1 MFLQQLINGLAQG
14 SLFALIAISFALV
27 WGLLRMVNFA
37 MGEVY
42 MLGAYAGWLVVTRL
56 TSNLGVA
63 LLAGFAVGW
72 AVGWIIEK
80 VAFKAMR
87 GVPHI
92 ASLVCT
98 IGFSFLLKEVAT
110 WIFGAETKAMP
121 SYYSATAFTIFEAN
135 VSWLQVLMVV
145 IAVGM
150 MVALQVLFYRTR
162 LGLAVRAVAL
172 DYRTASLMGM
182 KVDKITSLAFS
193 LSGALVGFV
202 GVLAAVYYNA
212 VNPGM
217 GFVAGLKGFT
227 AAVFGG
233 ITSIPGAILG
243 GYLLGAIENLS
254 VHFVS
259 SGYRD
264 LISYLILIIFLLFR
278 PNGILGKKTKL

>member
-1 MFLQQLINGLAQG
+1 MNVQA
-14 SLFALIAISFALV
+14 V
-27 WGLLRMVNFA
+27 WKLPAPL
-37 MGEVY
+37 
-42 MLGAYAGWLVVTRL
+42 
-56 TSNLGVA
+56 
-63 LLAGFAVGW
+63 AVGQL
-72 AVGWIIEK
+72 GDLEL
-80 VAFKAMR
+80 R
-87 GVPHI
+87 
-92 ASLVCT
+92 
-98 IGFSFLLKEVAT
+98 
-110 WIFGAETKAMP
+110 
-121 SYYSATAFTIFEAN
+121 EADG
-135 VSWLQVLMVV
+135 SRCF
-145 IAVGM
+145 IPRPGEE
-150 MVALQVLFYRTR
+150 R
-162 LGLAVRAVAL
+162 LGPLAVRAVAL

-182 KVDKITSLAFS
+182 KVDKVTSLAFS

-254 VHFVS
+254 VQFVS

-264 LISYLILIIFLLFR
+264 LVSYLILIIFLLFR

>member
-14 SLFALIAISFALV
+14 SLFALIAISFSLV

-42 MLGAYAGWLVVTRL
+42 MLGAYAGWLVVMYATP
-56 TSNLGVA
+56 NLGVA
-63 LLAGFAVGW
+63 LVAGFVIGWIVGW
-72 AVGWIIEK
+72 FIEK

-98 IGFSFLLKEVAT
+98 IGFSFFLKELASAL
-110 WIFGAETKAMP
+110 FRAETKSMP
-121 SYYSATAFTIFEAN
+121 SYYSDTAFTFAEAN
-135 VSWLQVLMVV
+135 ISYLQIIMVV
-145 IAVGM
+145 IAVVM
-150 MVALQVLFYRTR
+150 MVLLQILFYRTKI
-162 LGLAVRAVAL
+162 GLAVRAVAL

-182 KVDKITSLAFS
+182 KVDRVTSLAFS
-193 LSGALVGFV
+193 LSGALAGFV
-202 GVLAAVYYNA
+202 GVLAATYYNA
-212 VNPGM
+212 VNASM

-254 VHFVS
+254 VKYMS

-264 LISYLILIIFLLFR
+264 LVSYFILITFLLFR
-278 PNGILGKKTKL
+278 PNGILGKKAKL

>member
-42 MLGAYAGWLVVTRL
+42 MLGAYAGWLVVMHVTP
-56 TSNLGVA
+56 NLGVA
-63 LLAGFAVGW
+63 LIAGFLVGGAVGW
-72 AVGWIIEK
+72 LIEK

-98 IGFSFLLKEVAT
+98 IGFSFFLKEAASAV
-110 WIFGAETKAMP
+110 FGAETKSMP
-121 SYYSATAFTIFEAN
+121 SYYSKTAFTLAEAN
-135 VSWLQVLMVV
+135 ISWLQVLMVA
-145 IAVGM
+145 IAITM
-150 MVALQVLFYRTR
+150 MVSLQLLFYRTKV
-162 LGLAVRAVAL
+162 GLAVRAVAL

-182 KVDKITSLAFS
+182 KVDRVTSLAFS
-193 LSGALVGFV
+193 LSGALAGFV
-202 GVLAAVYYNA
+202 GVLAAIYYNA

-217 GFVAGLKGFT
+217 GFAAGLKGFT

-243 GYLLGAIENLS
+243 GYLLGVIENLS
-254 VHFVS
+254 VKFMP

-264 LISYLILIIFLLFR
+264 FVSYLILIVFLLFR

>member
-14 SLFALIAISFALV
+14 SLFALIAISFSLV

-42 MLGAYAGWLVVTRL
+42 MLGAYAGWLVVAHL
-56 TSNLGVA
+56 TPNLGVA
-63 LLAGFAVGW
+63 LLAGFVVGW

-98 IGFSFLLKEVAT
+98 IGFSFFLKEIAT

-121 SYYSATAFTIFEAN
+121 SYYSQTAFTIAEAN

-145 IAVGM
+145 IAVAM
-150 MVALQVLFYRTR
+150 MAALQILFYRTR

-182 KVDKITSLAFS
+182 KVDKVTSLAFS

-254 VHFVS
+254 VQFVS

-264 LISYLILIIFLLFR
+264 LVSYLILIIFLLFR